1 MSEYD
6 VVIIG
11 SGLAGL
17 TAGLFAARHG
27 LSTLILESNIPGGHL
42 ISIEKIEDFPGF
54 ADGVAGYELC
64 PTVQRQAA
72 DQGAEFQRAEVH
84 ILEAKDRLWSVVT
97 DEKTYF
103 AKAVIVATGSKLKEL
118 GVPGETKFMGRGVSH
133 CASCDGPLYDAQVV
147 GVVGGGDSALQEAL
161 ILANF
166 AEAVMIFQREGN
178 FSGQHSYLERAL
190 SEPKISPRYRTVVEE
205 IFGDDQLRGVRVR
218 NLQTDEVA
226 RVDLAGLFIYAGIQP
241 NTAFL
246 KDAVK
251 LSDTGHVPTDGWMKT
266 ERDGLYAV
274 GDIRQDSAAQA
285 IAAAG
290 DGATAA
296 IAAYRYIKANFIRG

>member
-1 MSEYD
+1 MSSYD
-6 VVIIG
+6 VIVVG

-54 ADGVAGYELC
+54 PDGVAGYELC

-72 DQGAEFQRAEVH
+72 DQGAEFQRAEVQR
-84 ILEAKDRLWSVVT
+84 LEAKDRLWSVAT
-97 DEKTYF
+97 DEEQHL
-103 AKAVIVATGSKLKEL
+103 AKAVIVATGSTLKQL
-118 GVPGETKFMGRGVSH
+118 GVPGEEKLVGRGVSH
-133 CASCDGPLYDAQVV
+133 CASCDGPLYDGQVV

-161 ILANF
+161 TLANF
-166 AEAVMIFQREGN
+166 AEAVLVFQREASFTGSN
-178 FSGQHSYLERAL
+178 SYLDRVL
-190 SEPKISPRYRTVVEE
+190 SEPKIAPRYKTTIEE
-205 IFGDDQLRGVRVR
+205 VLGDDQLSGVRVR
-218 NLQTDEVA
+218 NLASNEVSQ
-226 RVDLAGLFIYAGIQP
+226 VDLAGLFVYVGFKP

-246 KDAVK
+246 RNILQ

-266 ERDGLYAV
+266 ASDGLYAV

-285 IAAAG
+285 IASAG

-296 IAAYRYIKANFIRG
+296 IAAHRYIKETFR